1 MDMFRDDRGVS
12 TAVKMNKFTRS
23 VTQNGFHADVTYEIE
38 IERKDKNSDKFKFD
52 ECRVAVFEM
61 LQDFQYFSVDEL
73 KAADNVSL
81 NSFRI

>member
-1 MDMFRDDRGVS
+1 M
-12 TAVKMNKFTRS
+12 
-23 VTQNGFHADVTYEIE
+23 TYEIE